1 MIINQ
6 IASGG
11 GGGIDT
17 FDATAY
23 PQHIFKDYTAYAR
36 GSKIV
41 GTYEP
46 IKHYVAMEFTD
57 ASASSSY
64 DSSQGALKAIDNNSN
79 SWWAPQN
86 IDPIWIKLDMLES
99 FVCTKYMIQARSDSI
114 VGMASG
120 WLFQGLDG
128 STWVTLDTRSGI
140 TWESVSQRKEFII
153 ENNLSF
159 SSYRF
164 YNIVWLATGYRGIAE
179 IRLFKDE

>member
-11 GGGIDT
+11 GGGDT
-17 FDATAY
+17 SDATAY
-23 PQHIFKDYTAYAR
+23 PEHILDGYTAYAR

-41 GTYEP
+41 GTYKP
-46 IKHYVAMEFTD
+46 IKSYVDMEFTG

-64 DSSQGALKAIDNNSN
+64 DSSQGALMAIDNKYNSQ
-79 SWWAPQN
+79 WAPQN
-86 IDPIWIKLDMLES
+86 IDPIWIRLNTLES
-99 FVCTKYMIQARSDSI
+99 FVCTKYRIQARSDSI

-140 TWESVSQRKEFII
+140 TWESVRQRKEFII

-164 YNIVWLATGYRGIAE
+164 YNIVWLAAGYRGIAE
-179 IRLFKDE
+179 IRLFKDG